1 MKKLIISLIFLSFA
15 FSTMVTGQ
23 QKKANISFDKT
34 LHDFKEFK
42 EEDGVKTISFTFT
55 NTGSEALIIQRVTS
69 SCGCT
74 TPSWTKQPI
83 APGEK
88 GFVSAA
94 YNPKNRPGH
103 FDKYI
108 TVESNSEVKSTR
120 LQITGSVIAKQLT
133 IEDQYTFA
141 VGGIRLKSNHLSF
154 GTVFKNSPQT
164 KLLEFINTSD
174 EVQNLELKNIPSHLE
189 ANVLTP
195 TVKPGEKGTI
205 EIKYLTDKQKDW
217 DFIINRIDIY
227 LNGTTDRSYKLVVS
241 ANVQEDFSSMTPEE
255 KANAASIKFSEKTFN
270 FNQLKQGEKID
281 YEYTFTNTG
290 KSDLIIR
297 KVRASC
303 GCTAVVMDETVI
315 PAGQSSSIKVSFNSA
330 GKKGNQNKTV
340 TVITNDPSHPREILW
355 IKGEVVI

>member
-1 MKKLIISLIFLSFA
+1 MTVSPLVF
-15 FSTMVTGQ
+15 GQ

-34 LHDFKEFK
+34 LHDFGKFK
-42 EEDGVKTISFTFT
+42 EEDGVKTYSFTFT

-88 GFVSAA
+88 GSVSAA
-94 YNPKNRPGH
+94 YNPRNRPGH

-108 TVESNSEVKSTR
+108 SVESNSAVKSQR
-120 LQITGSVIAKQLT
+120 LQITGSVIAKELT
-133 IEDQYTFA
+133 IEDKYTFA
-141 VGGIRLKSNHLSF
+141 MGGIRLKSNHLSF
-154 GTVFKNSPQT
+154 GTIYKTTPQT
-164 KLLEFINTSD
+164 RLLELINTSD
-174 EVQNLELKNIPSHLE
+174 VVQKIEIRNTPAHIK

-195 TVKPGEKGTI
+195 NVNPGETGSI
-205 EIKYLTDKQKDW
+205 EIIYLSDKQKDW
-217 DFIINRIDIY
+217 DYVRNNISVY
-227 LNGTTDRSYKLVVS
+227 LNGKTDRKYMIVVT
-241 ANVQEDFSSMTPEE
+241 ANIREDFSSMSPEE
-255 KANAASIKFSEKTFN
+255 KTKAASISFDSKTFN
-270 FNQLKQGEKID
+270 FDPLKQGEKID

-303 GCTAVVMDETVI
+303 GCTAVLLDATVI
-315 PAGQSSSIKVSFNSA
+315 PPGKKGGIKVSFNSA

-340 TVITNDPSHPREILW
+340 TVITNDPAHQREILW
-355 IKGEVVI
+355 IKGQVVI